1 VPDHREMQNRSDR
14 FPPGASRLNSV
25 LVVGNYYNAKEAGVS
40 NGNPCCVSDFAPR
53 CAIAQKL
60 KSVHIMSFEEFR
72 RTPKI
77 AVTPRWIL
85 LPSQEAAK
93 RHLTVAVQDDRIS

>member
-1 VPDHREMQNRSDR
+1 
-14 FPPGASRLNSV
+14 
-25 LVVGNYYNAKEAGVS
+25 
-40 NGNPCCVSDFAPR
+40 
-53 CAIAQKL
+53 
-60 KSVHIMSFEEFR
+60 MSFEEFR